1 MRRAG
6 NVEEW
11 SLFLQELLEG
21 RYTGVAKAFSSFLEM
36 SLELSKFI
44 HDKRKSYSLSPIV
57 ADALS
62 SALRRFVDKVIKTR

>member
-1 MRRAG
+1 MRRAR

-21 RYTGVAKAFSSFLEM
+21 RYTGVTKAFSSFLEM
-36 SLELSKFI
+36 SLELSKSM